1 MVKQRKITKK
11 DWKTVEEF
19 VKSELKSRET
29 SEFRKKH
36 EEQWRE
42 VDRQKVM
49 DPLTLVSTGGQAI
62 EPTWESTLE
71 LGELSKVAEVVSAD
85 VMRIIFPAERDWF
98 DPHVELDPIMDE
110 QGNPL
115 PPEPLQ
121 TIADDTYRALFAQ
134 QHMDFG
140 FDGRFE
146 LSIKESLFH
155 GSFVA
160 EADWYDEMQVMDGTK
175 VKHLGS
181 PVWIPHSMWN
191 CYPDPSPRAVAPSMF
206 YTGSMIIRSYMP
218 RWKLEMQKSEG
229 WMPGRYTEVPHEEHN
244 TNDVGPK
251 NQTKDVEIITY
262 YGDAVIQRK
271 SSDDIYLPNSRIV
284 LANGVL
290 VYWSPNKLPY
300 PSIIYSGYEKQDV
313 RDPYFTSPIIKLAAW
328 GKMGSIMA
336 NEFISGV
343 KLRNKPPIIYDEMD
357 PNFAMNGGPQIFP
370 GASHGTKG
378 GADFKQVEIGD
389 PSAALSALELCIRV
403 LQGGTGVNEVRQG
416 APTNDRKTAFEVNK
430 IAQGAEVRTV
440 DFIRKLNYALRSWL
454 YMQHALNLKM
464 LKEYTFYSDNM
475 DTKDFV
481 RISGAQYKET
491 PVIHFDV
498 VGAKGILGEE
508 QRMERQ
514 TQVTA
519 FASQN
524 PMFAPLLKP
533 RELLLNMYKDAGTK
547 NPDRFVN
554 AQGDMEDPQVAQL
567 QQLVQA
573 LQAELQQA
581 QDDNQVKVAEI
592 ERKRE
597 ESLAKLMQAQEAKQ
611 MDVEQKEKDRIAE
624 YTMHIENLKAEF
636 AQNFSDAVKDIQHK
650 IELFKAQQS
659 APISV
664 VQTKDASLDG
674 ELKGLASQ
682 MNEVKEI
689 ASRKKKYNIKFTDD
703 DNAVLEEEGDN

>member
-1 MVKQRKITKK
+1 
-11 DWKTVEEF
+11 
-19 VKSELKSRET
+19 
-29 SEFRKKH
+29 
-36 EEQWRE
+36 
-42 VDRQKVM
+42 
-49 DPLTLVSTGGQAI
+49 
-62 EPTWESTLE
+62 
-71 LGELSKVAEVVSAD
+71 
-85 VMRIIFPAERDWF
+85 
-98 DPHVELDPIMDE
+98 
-110 QGNPL
+110 
-115 PPEPLQ
+115 
-121 TIADDTYRALFAQ
+121 
-134 QHMDFG
+134 
-140 FDGRFE
+140 
-146 LSIKESLFH
+146 
-155 GSFVA
+155 
-160 EADWYDEMQVMDGTK
+160 
-175 VKHLGS
+175 
-181 PVWIPHSMWN
+181 
-191 CYPDPSPRAVAPSMF
+191 
-206 YTGSMIIRSYMP
+206 
-218 RWKLEMQKSEG
+218 
-229 WMPGRYTEVPHEEHN
+229 
-244 TNDVGPK
+244 
-251 NQTKDVEIITY
+251 
-262 YGDAVIQRK
+262 
-271 SSDDIYLPNSRIV
+271 
-284 LANGVL
+284 
-290 VYWSPNKLPY
+290 
-300 PSIIYSGYEKQDV
+300 
-313 RDPYFTSPIIKLAAW
+313 
-328 GKMGSIMA
+328 
-336 NEFISGV
+336 
-343 KLRNKPPIIYDEMD
+343 
-357 PNFAMNGGPQIFP
+357 MNGGPQIFP
-370 GASHGTKG
+370 GAAHGTKG

-389 PSAALSALELCIRV
+389 PSAALAALELCIRV

-416 APTNDRKTAFEVNK
+416 APTSDRKTAFEVNK

-481 RISGAQYKET
+481 RISGSQYKET

-554 AQGDMEDPQVAQL
+554 AEGAMQDPQVMQL

-636 AQNFSDAVKDIQHK
+636 AQNFNDAVKDIQHK
-650 IELFKAQQS
+650 IELFKVQQDR
-659 APISV
+659 PVSV